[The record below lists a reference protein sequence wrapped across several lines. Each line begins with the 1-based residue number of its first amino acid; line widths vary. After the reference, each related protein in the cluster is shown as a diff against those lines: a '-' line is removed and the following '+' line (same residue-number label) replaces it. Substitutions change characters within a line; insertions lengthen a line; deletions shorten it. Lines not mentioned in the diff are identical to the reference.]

1 MAIRIDPNQEVKF
14 EVSYLQPTFTTSY
27 IDVQV
32 SAAVTFPDVLSV
44 DVVTPTD
51 LAALTT
57 TKALSDTYS
66 GFLDST
72 TKAAL
77 KGLSDA
83 FSMVDSADIT
93 YSIGKV
99 LYDYPAVTEALSY
112 FVQKELTPD
121 SVYMVDNMDGNIEF
135 QIVKVINELQF
146 IADQNSLT
154 VTKVEA
160 DSLSIADSI
169 STLLIYQRYFADS
182 LATPSDL
189 VTSKTTDKG
198 LFETIAEPDS
208 ATLSITKPFTDSS
221 SPTDVPYKAFEKLI
235 LGIAQD
241 YCDPTYFLED
251 YVLNSVTGDWLYTT
265 NDVFSKEVTYGRNP
279 SDTVN
284 SADEL
289 QPFDFTKGLFDAS
302 TPQDAQSLSTSKP
315 LQDGFYL
322 VDNMDGDIQYQV
334 VKVVN
339 ELQFVLDAQ
348 VIDNSVQKA
357 DNIATSDGGLV
368 VIQDYAE
375 PSYFLEDYVGSA
387 RTF

>member
-32 SAAVTFPDVLSV
+32 SAAVTFPDVLTV
-44 DVVTPTD
+44 DVVTPID
-51 LAALTT
+51 LVALTT
-57 TKALSDTYS
+57 TKSFADVYS

-72 TKAAL
+72 TKQAI
-77 KGLSDA
+77 KGLADA

-99 LYDYPAVTEALSY
+99 LYDYPAVTELLSY
-112 FVQKELTPD
+112 SINKELAPD
-121 SVYMVDNMDGNIEF
+121 SVYMIDNMDGNIEF

-146 IADQNSLT
+146 IADQNNLVVNKNLS
-154 VTKVEA
+154 
-160 DSLSIADSI
+160 DSTS
-169 STLLIYQRYFADS
+169 FADS
-182 LATPSDL
+182 VTTLLVYQRLFTDTLSTPADL
-189 VTSKTTDKG
+189 ITSKTVDKD
-198 LFETIAEPDS
+198 LFETITEPETI
-208 ATLSITKPFTDSS
+208 AFAVAKPFLDFS
-221 SPTDVPYKAFEKLI
+221 SPVDTSYKHFEKLV

-251 YVLNSVTGDWLYTT
+251 YVLNTVTGDWLYTT
-265 NDVFSKEVTYGRNP
+265 NDVFTKEVTYGRTA
-279 SDTVN
+279 SDTL
-284 SADEL
+284 SSGDQL
-289 QPFDFTKGLFDAS
+289 QPFSVAKGLSEVTTPLDDTNLAS
-302 TPQDAQSLSTSKP
+302 STLKQDSL
-315 LQDGFYL
+315 FL

-334 VKVVN
+334 VKVIN